1 MGVFLVPF
9 AQVGSTKRLLFLSE
23 ALIVD
28 TNFEP
33 SISKLRVLWRMGCFG
48 AEMGPLGAAHGD
60 VFGPVRLRGLDHAV
74 PLPFRG
80 LDTKFEPS
88 ISKTLGFMA

>member
-28 TNFEP
+28 ANFEP
-33 SISKLRVLWRMGCFG
+33 SISKLRVLWLRGCFG
-48 AEMGPLGAAHGD
+48 AVKGPLGAAHGG
-60 VFGPVRLRGLDHAV
+60 VLGPICSGGLH
-74 PLPFRG
+74 
-80 LDTKFEPS
+80 
-88 ISKTLGFMA
+88 